1 MHGRKS
7 RLRSGFTLIELGVV
21 VMLIGV
27 ILGLVI
33 PSVAN
38 LFTPG
43 AQEEAFVLHD
53 VVTFCYKRARLYQK
67 TVYLQLDVDTETYSV
82 IDIERDDS
90 GMKEKPVFKERE
102 LPSSSSIV
110 DIMDGRGY
118 RYIKGKVRIPFSPL
132 SVAEDFY
139 IHLGPDPEI
148 KRTLVIRRYGGKS
161 EIMDGEAVVP
171 KENLDW
177 YKQNETYG
185 SSQL

>member
-1 MHGRKS
+1 MRGRKRS
-7 RLRSGFTLIELGVV
+7 RSGFTLIELGVV
-21 VMLIGV
+21 VMLVGLM
-27 ILGLVI
+27 LGLVI
-33 PSVAN
+33 PSIAN

-43 AQEEAFVLHD
+43 AQEEALVLHD

-67 TVYLQLDVDTETYSV
+67 TVYLQLDVDLETYSV
-82 IDIERDDS
+82 IDVNRDDK
-90 GMKEKPVFKERE
+90 GMAEKPIFKDRE
-102 LPSSSSIV
+102 LPNSSAIV

-148 KRTLVIRRYGGKS
+148 TRTLIVRRYGGKS
-161 EIMDGEAVVP
+161 EIMDGEVVVP